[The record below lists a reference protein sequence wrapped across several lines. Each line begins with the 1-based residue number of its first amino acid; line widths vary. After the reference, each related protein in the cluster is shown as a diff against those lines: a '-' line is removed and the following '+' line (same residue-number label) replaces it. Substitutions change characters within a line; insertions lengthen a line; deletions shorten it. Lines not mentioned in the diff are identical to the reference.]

1 MSSPRT
7 PSTLFYRF
15 FAWSVVMTTFAFVF
29 NVYLTHWRGWP
40 GAAGILGAGGAF
52 AWTQTALY
60 VLAVVGSAAFVVS
73 RAARSLRDDGHAISE
88 ISAFVVRAAFWTIVL
103 VGIADAV
110 ISFLRVE
117 QLLPHLVGLEMEQAI
132 ARNSF
137 RGPAVHLP
145 LTILAVIIAY
155 FRRSLDVI
163 WLALLVVLAEL
174 AIVITRF
181 VFSYEQSFMGDLVRF
196 WYAGLF
202 MFASAYTLIED
213 GHVRVDVLYSGFTA
227 ETKGLV
233 NALGSLLLGITLCA
247 VILVFGMASKA
258 SVITSPMVSLEVTQS
273 GFGMYVK
280 YMMAGFLGVF
290 AVSMMLQFASYLLEG
305 IADRRG
311 EPGRHEVDHATIY

>member
-7 PSTLFYRF
+7 SSTLFYRF
-15 FAWSVVMTTFAFVF
+15 FAWSVVTITFAFVV
-29 NVYLTHWRGWP
+29 NVYLSHWRDWP
-40 GAAGILGAGGAF
+40 GVAGVADAGGVF
-52 AWTQTALY
+52 AWAQAALY
-60 VLAVVGSAAFVVS
+60 MLAIMGAATFVVS

-88 ISAFVVRAAFWTIVL
+88 ISAFIVRAAFWTVVL

-117 QLLPHLVGLEMEQAI
+117 QLLPNLVGLEMEQAI

-137 RGPAVHLP
+137 RAPAVHLP

-174 AIVITRF
+174 GIVITRF

-196 WYAGLF
+196 WYAALF

-233 NALGSLLLGITLCA
+233 NALGSLLLGMTLCA

-305 IADRRG
+305 IADHRG

>member
-15 FAWSVVMTTFAFVF
+15 FAWSVVTTTFAFVF

-40 GAAGILGAGGAF
+40 GVAGIADAGGAF
-52 AWTQTALY
+52 AWTQAALY
-60 VLAVVGSAAFVVS
+60 MLAVVGSVAFVVS
-73 RAARSLRDDGHAISE
+73 RGRSLREDGHAISE

-103 VGIADAV
+103 IGIADAV

-117 QLLPHLVGLEMEQAI
+117 QLLPNLVGLEMEQAI

-137 RGPAVHLP
+137 RAPAVHLP

-202 MFASAYTLIED
+202 MFASAYTLLED

-247 VILVFGMASKA
+247 VVLVFGMASKA

-280 YMMAGFLGVF
+280 YLMAGFLGVF